1 MRRLRRLLNRRAA
14 RRVEGVFVAEGVEV
28 VRAGLLAGVRP
39 EGLYVEAGAAER
51 DLGVLGLV
59 ATAREMGTRVFELAP
74 GVVERVAS
82 TVTPQPVLAVF
93 PVLDVER
100 VPPGAE
106 LVVVMAGV
114 GDPGNAGTV
123 LRTADAAG
131 VGAVVCCGGT
141 VDPYN
146 PKTVRA
152 SAGSLFHVP
161 LVLAADAV
169 GALADLGRA
178 GLRRLGA
185 TAHGGDDYAEVDW
198 TVPTALVLGNE
209 ARGLPEGL
217 PLEGL
222 VGIPMAGRAESLNVG
237 MACAVLC
244 FEALRQRR
252 SALPRSTMP
261 R

>member
-1 MRRLRRLLNRRAA
+1 MRRVRRLLNRRAA
-14 RRVEGVFVAEGVEV
+14 RRAEGVFVSEGVEV
-28 VRAGLLAGVRP
+28 VRTGILAGAAP
-39 EGLYVEAGAAER
+39 EALYVEAGATDADPAVAE
-51 DLGVLGLV
+51 LIGLAV
-59 ATAREMGTRVFELAP
+59 AAGARVFDLAP

-93 PVLDVER
+93 PTLDVPS
-100 VPPGAE
+100 VPDTAD
-106 LVVVMAGV
+106 LVVVMADV
-114 GDPGNAGTV
+114 RDPGNAGAV

-131 VGAVVCCGGT
+131 AGAVVCCGGT

-161 LVLAADAV
+161 LVLAEDTAAV
-169 GALADLGRA
+169 LADLGAR

-185 TAHGGDDYAEVDW
+185 VARGGEDYAAVDW
-198 TVPTALVLGNE
+198 SAPTAVVLGNE
-209 ARGLPEGL
+209 AWGLPDGL
-217 PLEGL
+217 PLDGL

-237 MACAVLC
+237 TACAVLC

-252 SALPRSTMP
+252 STMP